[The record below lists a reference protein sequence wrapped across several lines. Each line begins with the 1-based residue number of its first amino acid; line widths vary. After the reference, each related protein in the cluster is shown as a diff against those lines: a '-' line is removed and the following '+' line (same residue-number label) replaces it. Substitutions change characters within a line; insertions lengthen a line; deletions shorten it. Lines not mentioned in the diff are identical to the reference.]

1 MIEVKVLGTGCGR
14 CQTTARVIA
23 EVARERGIAINLEK
37 VEDVQ
42 EIAAYGVLS
51 TPAVLVNGKVAVAG
65 VVPDRASIVHW
76 LDSGCRVAGALKR
89 ATAGPNRAALR
100 RHGRPGS
107 PGRPA
112 THDSRP
118 PGAAAA

>member
-1 MIEVKVLGTGCGR
+1 MIDVKVLGPGCGR

-23 EVARERGIAINLEK
+23 EVARERGIAISLEK

-65 VVPDRASIVHW
+65 VVPDRASIVQW
-76 LDSGCRVAGALKR
+76 L
-89 ATAGPNRAALR
+89 T
-100 RHGRPGS
+100 
-107 PGRPA
+107 
-112 THDSRP
+112 
-118 PGAAAA
+118 AAAATPAH